1 MSSPRVRQPPLSGP
15 TRAAFVDGTALAY
28 RAWHALP
35 TTIRGPDGGLTN
47 AALGF
52 AQMFR
57 KLLLMR
63 RPFFGAV
70 VFDAPGPTWRHA
82 MDATYKDHR
91 PPMPS
96 GLRGQLAAI
105 DAVVA
110 AHGWPVLRQA
120 GVEADDVIATLC
132 SVARRAGHDVLLVSG
147 DKDLSQL
154 IGPNWVDGESWRLP
168 AG

>member
-1 MSSPRVRQPPLSGP
+1 M
-15 TRAAFVDGTALAY
+15 RAAFVDGTALAY

-35 TTIRGPDGGLTN
+35 TTIRGPDGALTN

-63 RPFFGAV
+63 RPSFGAV
-70 VFDAPGPTWRHA
+70 VFDAPGPTWRHT
-82 MDATYKDHR
+82 MDATYKGHR
-91 PPMPS
+91 PAMPT
-96 GLRGQLAAI
+96 GLRSQLAAI

-110 AHGWPVLRQA
+110 AHGWPVLRLPD
-120 GVEADDVIATLC
+120 VEADDVIATLGGE
-132 SVARRAGHDVLLVSG
+132 ARREGHDVLLVSG

-154 IGPNWVDGESWRLP
+154 VGPGVAQLDPSTE
-168 AG
+168 